1 MYLLNFKK
9 STLMIEIEINN
20 AQQIATILERL
31 AAAAR
36 DRTPL
41 MRSIAGTMES
51 AVLQNF
57 DAGGR
62 PKWLGL
68 KYRQGTPLVDT
79 ENLMNSITSYYDNNI
94 AIVGTNEPYAAIHQF
109 GGKAGRGRKVDI
121 PARPFLVLTPQD
133 EDDILEDVQ
142 AYFRSVIK

>member
-1 MYLLNFKK
+1 
-9 STLMIEIEINN
+9 MIDIEINN
-20 AQQIATILERL
+20 AQQIASILDKL
-31 AAAAR
+31 ANAAQ

-57 DAGGR
+57 DVGGR

-94 AIVGTNEPYAAIHQF
+94 AMVGTNEPYAAIHQF

-142 AYFRSVIK
+142 AYFRSVVR

>member
-1 MYLLNFKK
+1 
-9 STLMIEIEINN
+9 MIEIEINN
-20 AQQIATILERL
+20 AQQIASILNKL
-31 AAAAR
+31 ANAAQ
-36 DRTPL
+36 DRTL
-41 MRSIAGTMES
+41 FMRSIAGTMES

-57 DAGGR
+57 DVGGR

-79 ENLMNSITSYYDNNI
+79 ENLMNSITSYYDNNV
-94 AIVGTNEPYAAIHQF
+94 AEVGTNEPYAAIHQF

-142 AYFRSVIK
+142 AYFRSVVK

>member
-1 MYLLNFKK
+1 
-9 STLMIEIEINN
+9 MIEIEVNN
-20 AQQIATILERL
+20 AQQVGAILDKL
-31 AAAAR
+31 ANAAQ
-36 DRTPL
+36 DRAPL

>member
-1 MYLLNFKK
+1 
-9 STLMIEIEINN
+9 MIEIEINN
-20 AQQIATILERL
+20 AQEVAIVLERL
-31 AAAAR
+31 AQATTH
-36 DRTPL
+36 RTTL

-57 DAGGR
+57 DVGGR

-79 ENLMNSITSYYDNNI
+79 ENLMGSITSAYTNDE

-121 PARPFLVLTPQD
+121 PARPFLALTPQD
-133 EDDILEDVQ
+133 EADILEDIQ
-142 AYFRSVIK
+142 DYFQRLIG

>member
-1 MYLLNFKK
+1 
-9 STLMIEIEINN
+9 MIEIEVNN
-20 AQQIATILERL
+20 AQQVGAILDKL
-31 AAAAR
+31 ANAAQ

>member
-1 MYLLNFKK
+1 
-9 STLMIEIEINN
+9 MIEIEINN
-20 AQQIATILERL
+20 AQQIASILDKL
-31 AAAAR
+31 ANAAQ

-57 DAGGR
+57 DVGGR

-79 ENLMNSITSYYDNNI
+79 ENLMDSITSYYDNNV
-94 AIVGTNEPYAAIHQF
+94 AEVGTNEPYAAIHQF

-121 PARPFLVLTPQD
+121 PARPFLVLTTQD

-142 AYFRSVIK
+142 AYFRSVVK

>member
-1 MYLLNFKK
+1 
-9 STLMIEIEINN
+9 MIEIEINN
-20 AQQIATILERL
+20 AQKIAYILNKL
-31 AAAAR
+31 ANAAQ

-57 DAGGR
+57 DVGGR

-79 ENLMNSITSYYDNNI
+79 ENLMNSITSYYDNNV
-94 AIVGTNEPYAAIHQF
+94 AEVGTNEPYAAIHQF

-142 AYFRSVIK
+142 AYFSECS

>member
-1 MYLLNFKK
+1 
-9 STLMIEIEINN
+9 MIEIEVNN
-20 AQQIATILERL
+20 AQQIGAILDKL
-31 AAAAR
+31 AHAAQNRA
-36 DRTPL
+36 PL

-57 DAGGR
+57 DVGGR

-79 ENLMNSITSYYDNNI
+79 ENLMNSITSYYDNDS
-94 AIVGTNEPYAAIHQF
+94 AEVGTN
-109 GGKAGRGRKVDI
+109 GKAGRGRKVDI

-133 EDDILEDVQ
+133 EEDILEDVQ
-142 AYFRSVIK
+142 AYFRSVVK

>member
-1 MYLLNFKK
+1 
-9 STLMIEIEINN
+9 MIEIEVNN
-20 AQQIATILERL
+20 AQQVGAILDKL
-31 AAAAR
+31 ANAAQ
-36 DRTPL
+36 DRAPL

-57 DAGGR
+57 DVGGR

-79 ENLMNSITSYYDNNI
+79 ENLMNSITSYYDNNV
-94 AIVGTNEPYAAIHQF
+94 AEVGTNEPYAAIHQF

-142 AYFRSVIK
+142 AYFRSVVK

>member
-1 MYLLNFKK
+1 
-9 STLMIEIEINN
+9 MIEIEINN
-20 AQQIATILERL
+20 AQEVAALLERL
-31 AAAAR
+31 AHATTHRA
-36 DRTPL
+36 PL

-57 DAGGR
+57 EVGGR

-68 KYRQGTPLVDT
+68 KYRQGTPFVDT
-79 ENLMNSITSYYDNNI
+79 ENLMGSITSAYTNDE

-121 PARPFLVLTPQD
+121 PARPFLALTPQD
-133 EDDILEDVQ
+133 EADILEDIQ
-142 AYFRSVIK
+142 DYFQRLIR

>member
-1 MYLLNFKK
+1 
-9 STLMIEIEINN
+9 MIEIEINN
-20 AQQIATILERL
+20 AQQIASILNKL
-31 AAAAR
+31 ANAAQ

-57 DAGGR
+57 DVGGR

-68 KYRQGTPLVDT
+68 KYRQVTPLVDT
-79 ENLMNSITSYYDNNI
+79 ENLMNSITSYYDNDS
-94 AIVGTNEPYAAIHQF
+94 AEVGTNEPYAAIHQF

-133 EDDILEDVQ
+133 ENDILEDVQ
-142 AYFRSVIK
+142 AYFRSVVK

>member
-1 MYLLNFKK
+1 
-9 STLMIEIEINN
+9 MIEIEINN
-20 AQQIATILERL
+20 AQQIASILNKL
-31 AAAAR
+31 ANTAQ

-57 DAGGR
+57 DVGGR

-94 AIVGTNEPYAAIHQF
+94 AMVGTNEPYAAIHQF

-133 EDDILEDVQ
+133 EDDLLEDVQ
-142 AYFRSVIK
+142 AYFRSVVK

>member
-1 MYLLNFKK
+1 
-9 STLMIEIEINN
+9 MIEIEINN
-20 AQQIATILERL
+20 AQQIASILNKL
-31 AAAAR
+31 ANAAQ

-51 AVLQNF
+51 VVLQNF
-57 DAGGR
+57 DVGGR

-79 ENLMNSITSYYDNNI
+79 ENLMNSITSYYDNNV
-94 AIVGTNEPYAAIHQF
+94 AEVGTNEPYAAIHQF

-142 AYFRSVIK
+142 AYFRSVVK

>member
-1 MYLLNFKK
+1 
-9 STLMIEIEINN
+9 MIEIEINN
-20 AQQIATILERL
+20 AQQIASILNKL
-31 AAAAR
+31 ANTAQ

-57 DAGGR
+57 DVGGR

-94 AIVGTNEPYAAIHQF
+94 AMVGTNEPYAAIHQF

-142 AYFRSVIK
+142 AYFRSVVK

>member
-1 MYLLNFKK
+1 
-9 STLMIEIEINN
+9 MIEIEINN
-20 AQQIATILERL
+20 AQQIASILDKL
-31 AAAAR
+31 ANAAQ

-57 DAGGR
+57 DVGGR

-94 AIVGTNEPYAAIHQF
+94 AMVGTNEPYAAIHQF

-133 EDDILEDVQ
+133 EEDILDDVQ
-142 AYFRSVIK
+142 AYFRSVMK

>member
-1 MYLLNFKK
+1 
-9 STLMIEIEINN
+9 MIEIEINN
-20 AQQIATILERL
+20 AQQIASILNKL
-31 AAAAR
+31 ANASQ
-36 DRTPL
+36 DHTPL

-57 DAGGR
+57 DIGGR

-79 ENLMNSITSYYDNNI
+79 ENLMNSITSYYDNNV
-94 AIVGTNEPYAAIHQF
+94 AEVGTNEPYAAIHQF

-142 AYFRSVIK
+142 AYFRSVVK

>member
-1 MYLLNFKK
+1 
-9 STLMIEIEINN
+9 MIEIEINN
-20 AQQIATILERL
+20 AQQIASILDKL
-31 AAAAR
+31 ANAAQ

-57 DAGGR
+57 DVGGR

-79 ENLMNSITSYYDNNI
+79 ENLMNSITSYYDNNV
-94 AIVGTNEPYAAIHQF
+94 AEVGTNEPYAAIHQF

-121 PARPFLVLTPQD
+121 PARPFLVLTTQD

-142 AYFRSVIK
+142 AYFRSVVK

>member
-1 MYLLNFKK
+1 
-9 STLMIEIEINN
+9 MIEIEINN
-20 AQQIATILERL
+20 AQQIASILNKL
-31 AAAAR
+31 ANTAQ

-57 DAGGR
+57 DVGGR

-94 AIVGTNEPYAAIHQF
+94 AMVGTNEPYAAIHQF

-142 AYFRSVIK
+142 AYFRSIVK

>member
-1 MYLLNFKK
+1 
-9 STLMIEIEINN
+9 MIEIEINN
-20 AQQIATILERL
+20 TQQIAAILERL
-31 AAAAR
+31 INATQ

-57 DAGGR
+57 DVGGR

-79 ENLMNSITSYYDNNI
+79 ENLMNSITSYYDNDS
-94 AIVGTNEPYAAIHQF
+94 AEVGTNEPYAAIHQF
-109 GGKAGRGRKVDI
+109 GGKAGRGKKVDI

-142 AYFRSVIK
+142 EYFRSVVK

>member
-1 MYLLNFKK
+1 
-9 STLMIEIEINN
+9 MIEIEVNN
-20 AQQIATILERL
+20 AQQVGAILDKL
-31 AAAAR
+31 ANAAQ
-36 DRTPL
+36 DRAPL

-57 DAGGR
+57 DVGGR

-79 ENLMNSITSYYDNNI
+79 ENLMNSITSYYDNDS
-94 AIVGTNEPYAAIHQF
+94 AEVGTNEPYAAIHQF

-142 AYFRSVIK
+142 AYFRSVVK

>member
-1 MYLLNFKK
+1 
-9 STLMIEIEINN
+9 MIEIEINN
-20 AQQIATILERL
+20 AQQIASILNKL
-31 AAAAR
+31 ANAAQ

-142 AYFRSVIK
+142 AYFRSIVK

>member
-1 MYLLNFKK
+1 
-9 STLMIEIEINN
+9 MIEIEINN
-20 AQQIATILERL
+20 AQEVAIVLERL
-31 AAAAR
+31 AQATTH
-36 DRTPL
+36 RTPL

-57 DAGGR
+57 DVGGR

-79 ENLMNSITSYYDNNI
+79 ENLMGSITSDYTNDT

-109 GGKAGRGRKVDI
+109 GGKAGRGRKTTI
-121 PARPFLVLTPQD
+121 PARPFLKLTPED
-133 EDDILEDVQ
+133 ETDIMEDIQ
-142 AYFRSVIK
+142 AYFQRLIK